1 MQRYF
6 VDKVTEEI
14 GPFSQLLFE
23 GDCLMNFG
31 QAISTCMGKYATFSG
46 RASRSEFWWF
56 YLFTLLLSFGCRII
70 SPFLGELG
78 AIIILV
84 VGFGLI
90 IPIYAAGSRRLHD
103 IGKSGWWQ
111 LLVLTGVGIILIIVW
126 FATHT
131 KPTGD
136 FYNIDQSNT

>member
-1 MQRYF
+1 
-6 VDKVTEEI
+6 
-14 GPFSQLLFE
+14 
-23 GDCLMNFG
+23 MNFG
-31 QAISTCMGKYATFSG
+31 QAISTCLGKYATFSG

-56 YLFTLLLSFGCRII
+56 YLFTLLVSVGCQII

-78 AIIILV
+78 AIISLV
-84 VGFGLI
+84 VGLGII
-90 IPIYAAGSRRLHD
+90 IPIYSAGSRRLHD

-111 LLVLTGVGIILIIVW
+111 LLVLTGVGLSLIIVR

-136 FYNIDQSNT
+136 FYNIDRSNT

>member
-56 YLFTLLLSFGCRII
+56 YLFTLLVSVGCQII

-111 LLVLTGVGIILIIVW
+111 LLVLTGVGLILIIVW

-131 KPTGD
+131 KSTGD